1 MNKLSESDIEEFNEH
16 GFLLVKNCFTKS
28 EIEEAIKKTTDFE
41 TMQPNDWEYGKEM
54 AYYET
59 SKNNSQRII
68 MRVENYVDYHKIF
81 SNFAYSKTILD
92 TIEQLTGEEFI
103 LFKDKINFKKPG
115 GGGFRPHQDKT
126 SKWGQYGSIFLNAMI
141 TLTESTEDNGCL
153 EVASGVHKKGNFQNG
168 FYKNPNISWRCYI
181 L

>member
-41 TMQPNDWEYGKEM
+41 TMQPNDWESGKEM

-68 MRVENYVDYHKIF
+68 MRVENYVDYHKISIANTLLGGYF
-81 SNFAYSKTILD
+81 GSRLMQNIREDKGWTYGIHSSIIHYEDASSLVISTDVL
-92 TIEQLTGEEFI
+92 
-103 LFKDKINFKKPG
+103 KDKGDQTIREIKAEIDLLKNESKRLAVKAKTTINPKI
-115 GGGFRPHQDKT
+115 
-126 SKWGQYGSIFLNAMI
+126 SI
-141 TLTESTEDNGCL
+141 D
-153 EVASGVHKKGNFQNG
+153 
-168 FYKNPNISWRCYI
+168 P
-181 L
+181 

>member
-1 MNKLSESDIEEFNEH
+1 MY
-16 GFLLVKNCFTKS
+16 
-28 EIEEAIKKTTDFE
+28 KT
-41 TMQPNDWEYGKEM
+41 
-54 AYYET
+54 
-59 SKNNSQRII
+59 
-68 MRVENYVDYHKIF
+68 ENYVDYHKIF
-81 SNFAYSKTILD
+81 SNFAYSKIILD

-153 EVASGVHKKGNFQNG
+153 EVASNHRFKKSSGIFNANLL
-168 FYKNPNISWRCYI
+168 IR
-181 L
+181 

>member
-41 TMQPNDWEYGKEM
+41 TMQPNDWESGKEM

-68 MRVENYVDYHKIF
+68 MRVENYDDYHKIF
-81 SNFAYSKTILD
+81 SNFAYSKTIL
-92 TIEQLTGEEFI
+92 EFY
-103 LFKDKINFKKPG
+103 LFLL
-115 GGGFRPHQDKT
+115 
-126 SKWGQYGSIFLNAMI
+126 YL
-141 TLTESTEDNGCL
+141 
-153 EVASGVHKKGNFQNG
+153 
-168 FYKNPNISWRCYI
+168 KNHV
-181 L
+181 